1 MVTRIRKVS
10 SYVYY
15 DSSWRR
21 LSSPASARQK
31 RKGIIF
37 NMNFKSGNAFAPMGL
52 GSALMAAMILAG
64 CNNANS
70 SAAASARAAGPS
82 SVPVAVVAARRMD
95 LPVYLSGLGSV
106 TPSNSVSVRSRVDG
120 QLVEVAFKEGQQ
132 VQKGQLLAVIDP
144 RPFEVQ
150 LAQAQATLFKDQAQL
165 RDAKLNFQRFQD
177 LLKQSGAVSQQ
188 QVDTQGALVDQLD
201 GAARNDQAAIDSA
214 KLQITYCHI
223 TAPINGRIGLR
234 LVDVGNIV
242 HAADANPL
250 LIITQLQPI
259 AVLFSLPEDQLQTVA
274 QHMKQ
279 GTLTVEAYSRDDQTK
294 MATGELGTIDNQIDQ
309 TTGTGRLKAMF
320 QNKDSSL
327 WPNEFVNARLL
338 LESKKNAIVVPSA
351 AIQRGPQGTFAY
363 VVKAD
368 KTAEVRPVTVS
379 LAQGNLSAIGQGLA
393 EGEIVVTDGQD
404 KLKAGMMVDAT
415 AATGGRRGAQGGA
428 APSDGSTTPGSNGP
442 GSNGPGPRAPGAGQ
456 SGADGNSKQGHRG
469 KAQ

>member
-1 MVTRIRKVS
+1 MMVTRIRTLSLNVYMLAPSGGVFSRVGGVGEGYMVS
-10 SYVYY
+10 
-15 DSSWRR
+15 
-21 LSSPASARQK
+21 QG

-37 NMNFKSGNAFAPMGL
+37 KMNFKARNAVALLGL
-52 GSALMAAMILAG
+52 PGVLLATAFLAG
-64 CNNANS
+64 CSNASS
-70 SAAASARAAGPS
+70 SAAASGRAAGPS
-82 SVPVAVVAARRMD
+82 SVPVAVAAARRMD

-106 TPSNSVSVRSRVDG
+106 TPWNSVSVRSRVDG
-120 QLVEVAFKEGQQ
+120 QLTEVAFKEGQQ

-201 GAARNDQAAIDSA
+201 GATRNDQATIDSA

-223 TAPINGRIGLR
+223 TAPIAGRIGLR
-234 LVDVGNIV
+234 LVDAGNIV

-274 QHMKQ
+274 QHMRQ

-294 MATGELGTIDNQIDQ
+294 LATGTLGTIDNQIDQ

-320 QNKDSSL
+320 DNPDGAL
-327 WPNEFVNARLL
+327 WPNQFVNVRLL
-338 LESKKNAIVVPSA
+338 LETHKDTTVIPSVA
-351 AIQRGPQGTFAY
+351 VQNGPQGSY
-363 VVKAD
+363 VFTVKPD
-368 KTAEVRPVTVS
+368 KTVAVRQVS
-379 LAQGNLSAIGQGLA
+379 VSFTQNNVASIASGIAAGD
-393 EGEIVVTDGQD
+393 VVVIDGQD
-404 KLKAGMMVDAT
+404 KLKAGSTVAPHSG
-415 AATGGRRGAQGGA
+415 TGGGNRNAQSSPAGA
-428 APSDGSTTPGSNGP
+428 P
-442 GSNGPGPRAPGAGQ
+442 
-456 SGADGNSKQGHRG
+456 
-469 KAQ
+469 